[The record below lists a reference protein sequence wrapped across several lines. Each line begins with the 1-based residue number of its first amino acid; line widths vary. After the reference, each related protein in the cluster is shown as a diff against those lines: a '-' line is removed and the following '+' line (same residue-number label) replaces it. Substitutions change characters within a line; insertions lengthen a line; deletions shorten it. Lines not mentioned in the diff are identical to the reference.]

1 MATRSAPPQQRA
13 RKTSLVG
20 FNSHSKGTMSS
31 SVSAHPPYPY
41 SSETVLPPKL
51 DVNVGA
57 KSHFFQPPALSAV
70 ETLQQSTASIESENA
85 ASSTTRKRS
94 RHQYS
99 LPDTAT
105 PCSATTRGWTI
116 PSSYN
121 TPSAVSPPPL
131 VNTQYRIAGGLDTP
145 SAALATSLVLGQ
157 DGYSSYLAPR
167 EGNRNDQRGVQREDY
182 FACIPSALSR
192 EANGRPRQQTRQMT
206 NDGWGRTIYGVVSAA
221 GRVWNFCK
229 SNAFRG
235 FYAGKGPGYAMT
247 TPVCPRNEESQLW
260 HDMNEKDFPF
270 DEGGHISLPGRF
282 PEDFIEDYMSQD
294 HTTPPRAAKKI
305 QRSKGEGDLR
315 ESWIMVGRS
324 PRSSREGSPVRLSN
338 RKAPPYSPSVRR
350 AMTKTGRRPA
360 WPAHRSSLTSQA
372 GSPGMRSDRPASFA
386 SARSPITSPKHE
398 SLVNADVQRHAARMR
413 RRELEE
419 DANLKRFNQQ
429 LKAMIR
435 QGKEA
440 LRTTVEV
447 SNESDTPFDEGYIE
461 GDYVDEREDG

>member
-1 MATRSAPPQQRA
+1 MP
-13 RKTSLVG
+13 
-20 FNSHSKGTMSS
+20 S
-31 SVSAHPPYPY
+31 SVPAQPPYSY

-57 KSHFFQPPALSAV
+57 KSHFFQPPAPSAV
-70 ETLQQSTASIESENA
+70 ETLQQSTASSESDNA
-85 ASSTTRKRS
+85 VSSTTRKRS

-99 LPDTAT
+99 LSDSAT
-105 PCSATTRGWTI
+105 PCSATTREWTI

-121 TPSAVSPPPL
+121 TPNVVSPPPL

-145 SAALATSLVLGQ
+145 SAALDTSSALGH
-157 DGYSSYLAPR
+157 DGYSSYLAQR
-167 EGNRNDQRGVQREDY
+167 GGNRHDQRGTQGEDY
-182 FACIPSALSR
+182 FACLPSALSR
-192 EANGRPRQQTRQMT
+192 ETNGRPRQKTRHMT
-206 NDGWGRTIYGVVSAA
+206 NDGWGQTIYGVVSAA
-221 GRVWNFCK
+221 GKVWNLCK

-247 TPVCPRNEESQLW
+247 PPVCPRNEASQLW
-260 HDMNEKDFPF
+260 PDMNEKDLSF
-270 DEGGHISLPGRF
+270 DEGGYISIPGRF

-315 ESWIMVGRS
+315 ESWVMVARS

-338 RKAPPYSPSVRR
+338 RKVPQFSPSVRR
-350 AMTKTGRRPA
+350 PMTKAGRKPI

-386 SARSPITSPKHE
+386 SARSPITSPKRE
-398 SLVNADVQRHAARMR
+398 SVVSVDVQRHAARMR
-413 RRELEE
+413 RREMEE

-447 SNESDTPFDEGYIE
+447 ANESDTPFDEGYIE
-461 GDYVDEREDG
+461 GDYVDEREEG